1 MVAEIKHPRE
11 SSACMADLFPRSI
24 LHLVTEKILNA
35 ASDAKGIGHP
45 RRHESHDGPGRL
57 RRCTVPLPAPR
68 RVIAIG
74 KTGFAPPAIGS
85 LLRLKPG
92 TCTANVG
99 FWEIPSD
106 HKEASQD

>member
-11 SSACMADLFPRSI
+11 SSACMADLFPGSI
-24 LHLVTEKILNA
+24 LHLVTEKILDA

-68 RVIAIG
+68 RVIAIRT
-74 KTGFAPPAIGS
+74 TGFAPPPTGT
-85 LLRLKPG
+85 LPLRTPG
-92 TCTANVG
+92 NCTANRG
-99 FWEIPSD
+99 F
-106 HKEASQD
+106 